1 MRCERVDMGREVN
14 GGGVLCMGWAYYMAQ
29 FLSESEVIC
38 IACRCNSQ
46 IHLQAYLNKWRR
58 DHRSKDMPRR

>member
-1 MRCERVDMGREVN
+1 MAEMYI
-14 GGGVLCMGWAYYMAQ
+14 CMGWAYTWLG

-46 IHLQAYLNKWRR
+46 ILLQVHLNKWRR
-58 DHRSKDMPRR
+58 DY

>member
-1 MRCERVDMGREVN
+1 VDGRDVYMHGMGVH
-14 GGGVLCMGWAYYMAQ
+14 MAR